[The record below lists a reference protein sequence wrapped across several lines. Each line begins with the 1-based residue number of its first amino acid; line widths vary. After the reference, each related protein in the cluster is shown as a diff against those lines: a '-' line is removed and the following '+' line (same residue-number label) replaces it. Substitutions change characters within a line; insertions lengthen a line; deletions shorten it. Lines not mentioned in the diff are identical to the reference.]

1 MANQKKQTIESKE
14 SKQQQAQ
21 AMVDDL
27 MQKSLDAFEKL
38 RYYSQEQ
45 VDKICQAMALAA
57 EEHHMDLAVDA
68 AKETGRGLPK
78 IRRSRISTP
87 VNTSGT
93 TSVTTRRSGSL
104 KTTMKT
110 KPSPSRTRWV

>member
-1 MANQKKQTIESKE
+1 MANQKKQTVESKE
-14 SKQQQAQ
+14 NKQQQAQ

-27 MQKSLDAFEKL
+27 MQKSLAAFEKL

-68 AKETGRGLPK
+68 AKETDHHRGSTGGN
-78 IRRSRISTP
+78 RRNRAGYEP
-87 VNTSGT
+87 NLHHDLQVHHL
-93 TSVTTRRSGSL
+93 R
-104 KTTMKT
+104 
-110 KPSPSRTRWV
+110 

>member
-1 MANQKKQTIESKE
+1 MANQKKQTVESKE

-27 MQKSLDAFEKL
+27 MQKSLAAFEKL

-57 EEHHMDLAVDA
+57 
-68 AKETGRGLPK
+68 
-78 IRRSRISTP
+78 
-87 VNTSGT
+87 
-93 TSVTTRRSGSL
+93 
-104 KTTMKT
+104 
-110 KPSPSRTRWV
+110 